1 MSQHL
6 RGFRLHL
13 VARLRALATSLD
25 GLLLLAI
32 AGVAGVMLWPGL
44 AGPDGMWTL
53 GLSSGPSPEPP
64 VFDFAVTLL
73 SLLLWPVLPV
83 IAATGRATG
92 ATRGDA
98 LAQRAVPALPVGP
111 RARMAAEVVLVLG
124 VALATR
130 LAWSLAGAPISE
142 TYFRDTAMGALVAL
156 PMVVAWAAPALT
168 VPLLWVRPALTAVVL
183 AAAARL
189 GLLATPAALVAAT
202 LALTTV
208 LVLSVGLRLGG
219 RRPSARSAW
228 AGPTSRPA
236 LPPARQLRRDFL
248 LEPWRRLG
256 WVIGGLVGLLVA
268 LLVAERFVTL
278 PPFTVYVGSIL
289 VLSQLAA
296 MAARPAGS
304 SLFGW
309 ALTGRNGARTG
320 DFGRAWTVLPV
331 RPESVRRAAWLHGL
345 VTVLVAWLGAVAT
358 VAVHNWSRTG
368 VLTLDTPDFR
378 IARELLLVG
387 LIVPPMAAGL
397 VAAATAGDRLTT
409 ALSGG
414 SLLAVLNLP
423 GIVLLVASQIM
434 GRDSS
439 VPMAVTLG
447 LVAVLALVGTLPALR
462 LLGRRWRPRAG

>member
-1 MSQHL
+1 MRQHL
-6 RGFRLHL
+6 RGFWLHL
-13 VARLRALATSLD
+13 PARLRALATSLD

-32 AGVAGVMLWPGL
+32 AGTAGLMLWPGL
-44 AGPDGMWTL
+44 TDAHGMWTV
-53 GLSSGPSPEPP
+53 GLSSGPDPEPRLL
-64 VFDFAVTLL
+64 DGLVTLL

-92 ATRGDA
+92 TTRGDA
-98 LAQRAVPALPVGP
+98 LAQRALRGLPAGP
-111 RARMAAEVVLVLG
+111 RARMAAEVVVVLG
-124 VALATR
+124 VVLATR
-130 LAWSLAGAPISE
+130 LAWSLAGAPASE
-142 TYFRDTAMGALVAL
+142 TYLRDTAVGALVAL

-168 VPLLWVRPALTAVVL
+168 VPLLWVRPALTALGLMV
-183 AAAARL
+183 AARL
-189 GLLATPAALVAAT
+189 GLLASPAALACST
-202 LALTTV
+202 LALTAV
-208 LVLSVGLRLGG
+208 LVLTVGIRLPS
-219 RRPSARSAW
+219 RRAVTRAAW
-228 AGPTSRPA
+228 SGPTSRPA

-256 WVIGGLVGLLVA
+256 WVIGGLVGVLAA

-278 PPFTVYVGSIL
+278 PPFTVYVGSII

-304 SLFGW
+304 GLFGW

-320 DFGRAWTVLPV
+320 DFGRAWAVLPV

-345 VTVLVAWLGAVAT
+345 VTVLAAWVGAVAA

-368 VLTLDTPDFR
+368 VLALDTPDFR

-387 LIVPPMAAGL
+387 LIVAPMTAGL

-414 SLLAVLNLP
+414 ALLAVFNLP
-423 GIVLLVASQIM
+423 GIVLLAASQIM
-434 GRDSS
+434 GRDSP
-439 VPMAVTLG
+439 VPMAATLT

>member
-1 MSQHL
+1 MRQHL
-6 RGFRLHL
+6 RGSWLHL
-13 VARLRALATSLD
+13 RARLRALATSLD

-32 AGVAGVMLWPGL
+32 AGTAGVMLWPGL
-44 AGPDGMWTL
+44 VDAAGLWTL
-53 GLSSGPSPEPP
+53 GLSSGPDPEPRLLD
-64 VFDFAVTLL
+64 VLVTLL

-83 IAATGRATG
+83 VAATGRATG
-92 ATRGDA
+92 TTRGDA

-111 RARMAAEVVLVLG
+111 RARMTAEALIVLVTAVAVRSVWWLTG
-124 VALATR
+124 VPA
-130 LAWSLAGAPISE
+130 SGA
-142 TYFRDTAMGALVAL
+142 FLRDTAMGALVAL

-168 VPLLWVRPALTAVVL
+168 VPLLWVRPALTALGLV
-183 AAAARL
+183 AAARL
-189 GLLATPAALVAAT
+189 GLLASPAT
-202 LALTTV
+202 LACSSLALTAV
-208 LVLSVGLRLGG
+208 LVLSVGVRLPS
-219 RRPSARSAW
+219 RRAAARTAW
-228 AGPTSRPA
+228 TGPTSRPA

-248 LEPWRRLG
+248 LEPCRRLG
-256 WVIGGLVGLLVA
+256 WVIGGLVGLLAA

-278 PPFTVYVGSIL
+278 PPFTVYVGSIV

-304 SLFGW
+304 GLFGW

-320 DFGRAWTVLPV
+320 DFGRAWAVLPV

-345 VTVLVAWLGAVAT
+345 VAVLAAWLGAVAA

-378 IARELLLVG
+378 IAKELLLVG

-414 SLLAVLNLP
+414 ALLAVFNLP
-423 GIVLLVASQIM
+423 GIVLLAASQIM
-434 GRDSS
+434 GRDSP
-439 VPMAVTLG
+439 VPMAATLT

-462 LLGRRWRPRAG
+462 LLSRRWRPRAG